1 MSARRVE
8 FDEKTR
14 VRRLHHAGFKCEG
27 IVTRDDGAKERCN
40 AVLTRKRVEF
50 DHDIPAELGGPAT
63 FENCRALCVLCH
75 RAKYPKDA
83 ADIAE
88 AKRREIAHLGA
99 SAPSSRPVAR
109 KEKPPKPALR
119 TAEGL
124 PAWARRFPGAF

>member
-14 VRRLHHAGFKCEG
+14 VKRLHHAGFKCEG

-50 DHDIPAELGGPAT
+50 DHDIAAELGGPAT
-63 FENCRALCVLCH
+63 FDNCLALCVLCH

-83 ADIAE
+83 ADIAQ
-88 AKRREIAHLGA
+88 AKRREIAHVGA
-99 SAPSSRPVAR
+99 GKPR
-109 KEKPPKPALR
+109 KEKLPKPALR
-119 TAEGL
+119 VAAGVPEFM
-124 PAWARRFPGAF
+124 RRIRTV